1 MNHPA
6 GPSGGAPRAGGAA
19 GPGDG
24 ISPPGGGFSPPMIP
38 APTQPPLRRRQSS
51 CARTGRPAASRRRD
65 ARALAAA
72 VLVLLALAALAAAPS
87 AAQGLEGYRV
97 GPKDLLEI
105 KVYEAPEFSGDLRVG
120 EDGTILLP
128 IHGAIT
134 VSGLTD
140 AEVATLVERILE
152 RQYVQR
158 ATVTV
163 QVKEFRF
170 RPISVIGAVGK
181 PGPLPYSGRWTL
193 LEVLTAAGGA
203 TASPGGVVHV
213 LRRSESGLTDQLTV
227 SLEEL
232 MVAGDPR
239 VNIPI
244 YPADLINVPAPVE
257 VTVFCLGEVQRPGA
271 VVFKSTER
279 LSLLTAVARAGGLT
293 DRASKRLAIKRTGE
307 GGIVQ
312 EIVVDYKAVLDGKVP
327 DPELRQG
334 DIVVVKES
342 FF

>member
-1 MNHPA
+1 MRWGWSRRCA
-6 GPSGGAPRAGGAA
+6 AAAIFLAVLAA
-19 GPGDG
+19 GV
-24 ISPPGGGFSPPMIP
+24 
-38 APTQPPLRRRQSS
+38 
-51 CARTGRPAASRRRD
+51 PAA
-65 ARALAAA
+65 
-72 VLVLLALAALAAAPS
+72 
-87 AAQGLEGYRV
+87 AQTGFTEGYRV

-105 KVYEAPEFSGDLRVG
+105 KVYEAPEFSADLRVG
-120 EDGTILLP
+120 ETGTINLP
-128 IHGAIT
+128 IHGEVA
-134 VSGLTD
+134 VAGLTD
-140 AEVATLVERILE
+140 AEVATLVERLLE
-152 RQYVQR
+152 EQYVQR

-181 PGPLPYSGRWTL
+181 PGALPYSGRWTL

-203 TASPGGVVHV
+203 TATPGGVVHV

-227 SLEEL
+227 SLEDL
-232 MVAGDPR
+232 MVKGDPR

-244 YPADLINVPAPVE
+244 YPADLINVPAAVE

-293 DRASKRLAIKRTGE
+293 DRASRRMAIKRTGE

-312 EIVVDYKAVLDGKVP
+312 EIAVDYKAVLDGKTP